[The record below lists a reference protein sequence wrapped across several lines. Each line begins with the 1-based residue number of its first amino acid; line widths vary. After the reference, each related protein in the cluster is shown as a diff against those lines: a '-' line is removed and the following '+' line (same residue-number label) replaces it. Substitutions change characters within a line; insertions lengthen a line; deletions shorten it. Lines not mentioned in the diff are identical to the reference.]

1 MGRVLGHF
9 NLHQHVY
16 ERDLSFDQ
24 TDLLNGEVSEL
35 SSAGDTAVK
44 IICILLSTLR
54 YDADE
59 GNLEERPPS
68 SLRAR
73 LEEAW
78 ANTKKC

>member
-1 MGRVLGHF
+1 MGRVLVHF

-16 ERDLSFDQ
+16 ERVLSFDQ
-24 TDLLNGEVSEL
+24 IDLLNGEVSEL
-35 SSAGDTAVK
+35 SCRRYSCEDHLYSTV
-44 IICILLSTLR
+44 TLR
-54 YDADE
+54 YDTDE

-68 SLRAR
+68 SLGAR